1 MTAVGVVSQGYKSKN
16 LDHLGLVSAMC
27 TELQIA
33 KEIDDIIPSNSPD
46 RKVSTGQLVV
56 AMILNGLGFTSKAL
70 YLTPNYFIDKPV
82 DRLIGKN
89 IKAEDINDDAL
100 GRALDAIFA
109 VNPTALYSRLA
120 HNACNKLG
128 LTSKFGHLDST
139 SFHLEGKYNSDNPQ
153 VVSDSQETR
162 LCCMNQKTV

>member
-1 MTAVGVVSQGYKSKN
+1 M
-16 LDHLGLVSAMC
+16 
-27 TELQIA
+27 
-33 KEIDDIIPSNSPD
+33 
-46 RKVSTGQLVV
+46 
-56 AMILNGLGFTSKAL
+56 
-70 YLTPNYFIDKPV
+70 YLTTNYFIDKPV

-128 LTSKFGHLDST
+128 LTSKFRYLDST
-139 SFHLEGKYNSDNPQ
+139 SFHLEGKYNSDNSQ
-153 VVSDSQETR
+153 VVSDSQETQVVKVTR
-162 LCCMNQKTV
+162 GI